1 MVEAGTRTMSQGGE
15 HARLADLFHM
25 LLDATP
31 DQREQHLATLDA
43 ALANRLRALLAAD
56 EDRSDPLARA
66 VRDGST
72 ALLQSAP
79 GGMRLG
85 PWRVLRELGAG
96 GMGTVL
102 LAERADGQFE
112 QQVAI
117 KLIRGFPTQEGQRRL
132 RQERQI
138 LAQLDHP
145 NIARLIDGGQTD
157 DGQPYVVMEY
167 VQGVGLLDYIAD
179 AKLDLG
185 ARLTLFDHIA
195 DAVQHAHGRLVIHR
209 DLKPGNVLVLPGG
222 EPKLLDFGVAKL
234 VDVGTDSARD
244 TSTRVFSQGYAS
256 PEQRSGHQVSTA
268 TDVYALGVML
278 REMLSGERV
287 GGERMADA
295 RGERDAAA
303 SHTDLPQGFAALPLP
318 ADLRGVLSRATEDQ
332 PARRYPTVEALRAD
346 LARWRDGRPVLAAP
360 DRWHYRTGKFIR
372 RHRLG
377 AALVLV
383 AMLASS
389 MFVWRL
395 AAERSRALSAEARA
409 EQALSVAE
417 REAQAARASLDFLS
431 HTLAAASPDVAMS
444 TQVSVRDLLDQARAG
459 LDADATLPLPA
470 RRSVQ
475 RLLGTLY
482 VAHGEPAIAAEL
494 LAAGSENVVPESRS
508 EALAFAA
515 ELDTLSSVLGTLGQV
530 DEAMVQTL
538 RAAAMRERFA
548 PDDIVARYASRAQL
562 AFVHYRRNEL
572 AQAHPLWDML
582 TAEAEVTPDI
592 PADIALDVF
601 QLAANTW
608 LAQGEHELALEMSR
622 RGIAFAQKRE
632 VPPEASSRISL
643 ARIHAELLAESG
655 RPGEAVTLLRETL
668 AIQERTVGLSGIRTG
683 NLLNALGNAL
693 SMQGRYREALEV
705 QEQARSVAFE
715 ALQSEVEEAISLN
728 NLASV
733 MENAGDYEGALR
745 NFDAAIALFS
755 RNGGAIGQAPTNA
768 QRNRARTLGLTGR
781 HAEALAE
788 LTRLQ
793 DNARHDEGEDSVSYA
808 VTTWQLAV
816 LARRM
821 GDPQRGSILLDEA
834 TTRLASIV
842 GTDHIIFAHA
852 HRLRAAFALL
862 RNDPGTA
869 SSEIDAA
876 IALLD
881 QPGGVEVDLA
891 IARAE
896 RAAISLA
903 QGRRS
908 TARRQLAQALPVLR
922 DAVLPTEVHRVE
934 AERLA
939 KQLNLDAVPR

>member
-1 MVEAGTRTMSQGGE
+1 MSEGGE
-15 HARLADLFHM
+15 HARLTELFHA

-31 DQREQHLATLDA
+31 DERAQRLAMLDPV
-43 ALANRLRALLAAD
+43 LANRLRALLAAD
-56 EDRSDPLARA
+56 EDSTDPLARA

-72 ALLQSAP
+72 ALLQAAP

-112 QQVAI
+112 QHVAI

-167 VQGVGLLDYIAD
+167 VQGLGLLDYVAT
-179 AKLDLG
+179 ARLGLD

-244 TSTRVFSQGYAS
+244 TSTRVFSHGYAS

-268 TDVYALGVML
+268 TDVYALGVIL
-278 REMLSGERV
+278 GEMLSGERAADAH
-287 GGERMADA
+287 GER
-295 RGERDAAA
+295 EAAA
-303 SHTDLPQGFAALPLP
+303 LRTDLPQGFTALPLP

-360 DRWHYRTGKFIR
+360 DRWHYRAGKFIR

-377 AALVLV
+377 AALMLV

-389 MFVWRL
+389 IFVWRL
-395 AAERSRALSAEARA
+395 ATERSRALTAEARA
-409 EQALSVAE
+409 EQTLRVAE

-431 HTLAAASPDVAMS
+431 HTLAATSPDVAMS

-459 LDADATLPLPA
+459 LDADTALPLAA
-470 RRSVQ
+470 RRTVQ

-494 LAAGSENVVPESRS
+494 LAAGSENVVPESRN
-508 EALAFAA
+508 EALAFAV

-530 DEAMVQTL
+530 DEAMAQTL
-538 RAAAMRERFA
+538 RAAALRESFA
-548 PDDIVARYASRAQL
+548 PDDAVARYASRAQL

-572 AQAHPLWDML
+572 AQAHPLWELL
-582 TAEAEVTPDI
+582 TAEAEATPDI
-592 PADIALDVF
+592 PADMALDVF

-608 LAQGEHELALEMSR
+608 LAQGERELALEMSR
-622 RGIAFAQKRE
+622 RGIAFAQGRE

-655 RPGEAVTLLRETL
+655 RPGEAVTLLRQTL
-668 AIQERTVGLSGIRTG
+668 AIQERTVGLSGIRAG

-705 QEQARSVAFE
+705 QEKARVVAFE
-715 ALQSEVEEAISLN
+715 AMHSEVEDAISLN

-745 NFDAAIALFS
+745 HFDAAIAIFS
-755 RNGGAIGQAPTNA
+755 RNDGAIGQAPANA
-768 QRNRARTLGLTGR
+768 RRNRARTLGLAGR

-793 DNARHDEGEDSVSYA
+793 DNARRDEGEDSVSYA
-808 VTTWQLAV
+808 LTTWQLAV

-821 GDPQRGSILLDEA
+821 RDPQRGSALLDEA
-834 TTRLASIV
+834 TTRLAPII

-862 RNDPGTA
+862 RGDPSTA
-869 SSEIDAA
+869 SSEIDTA

-903 QGRRS
+903 QGRRN
-908 TARRQLAQALPVLR
+908 TARRQLEQALPVLR
-922 DAVLPTEVHRVE
+922 DAVLPTEVNRAE

-939 KQLNLDAVPR
+939 KQLHLDAAPR